1 MNEIE
6 PEGTRSQPKKPIY
19 PDCPDKIRIMV
30 KPGQPRPRRPQGRWS
45 PVQLSPVILT
55 VVIASLAYATP
66 PDMAFSRILPAAP
79 ALAAAMW
86 PVLPTVLLGT
96 VCFLLMI
103 GLSLVFPG
111 LGAWYTVAGIVA
123 VTVAAAYGS
132 HVRLQRE
139 QSLFQVRLV
148 ADAAQQVVL
157 SPMPRRFG
165 AIEIESLYLAAAAEA
180 RIGGDFYEVA
190 DTPHGVRLLIGD
202 VRGKG
207 LPAVGTAAAVVN
219 SFREAAYDEPDLAG
233 IARRLEASSTRY
245 NAAFPPDDLAER
257 FSTAVLVEIPHED
270 GSSIRIL
277 NCGHPPPL
285 LLNREGL
292 RVLSPTDP
300 APLLNLAGLIGDC
313 YSTDTF
319 AFAPEDQL
327 LLYTDGVTEA
337 RDRNGDFFPLTDWM
351 RNQTPERPR
360 ELLDGLHR
368 DLLTHSGGG
377 LDDDIA
383 ALAVRFRRD
392 PPSG

>member
-1 MNEIE
+1 M
-6 PEGTRSQPKKPIY
+6 
-19 PDCPDKIRIMV
+19 
-30 KPGQPRPRRPQGRWS
+30 
-45 PVQLSPVILT
+45 ILT

-383 ALAVRFRRD
+383 ALAVRFRSTPD
-392 PPSG
+392 PDNGKAVPSIRGNGPS

>member
-1 MNEIE
+1 
-6 PEGTRSQPKKPIY
+6 
-19 PDCPDKIRIMV
+19 MV

-55 VVIASLAYATP
+55 VVIAGLAYATP

-96 VCFLLMI
+96 VCFLLMV

-165 AIEIESLYLAAAAEA
+165 AVEIESLYLAAAAEA

-190 DTPHGVRLLIGD
+190 DTPYGVRLLIGD

-245 NAAFPPDDLAER
+245 NSAFSPDDLAER

-270 GSSIRIL
+270 NSVRIL

-285 LLNREGL
+285 LLNRDGV

-300 APLLNLAGLIGDC
+300 SPLLNLASLIGDC

-319 AFAPEDQL
+319 AFTPADQL

-337 RDRNGDFFPLTDWM
+337 RDRTGAFFPLTDWM
-351 RNQTPERPR
+351 RRRTAPQRPR

-368 DLLTHSGGG
+368 DLLTYSNGG

-383 ALAVRFRRD
+383 ALAVGFRNGPD
-392 PPSG
+392 SGHGPAGREEH

>member
-1 MNEIE
+1 
-6 PEGTRSQPKKPIY
+6 
-19 PDCPDKIRIMV
+19 MV

-319 AFAPEDQL
+319 AFAPDDQL

-337 RDRNGDFFPLTDWM
+337 RDRNGDFFPLADWM
-351 RNQTPERPR
+351 SRQTPDRPR

-368 DLLTHSGGG
+368 DLLTHSSGG

-383 ALAVRFRRD
+383 ALAVRFRSTPD
-392 PPSG
+392 NGKAVPSIRGNGL

>member
-1 MNEIE
+1 
-6 PEGTRSQPKKPIY
+6 
-19 PDCPDKIRIMV
+19 MV
-30 KPGQPRPRRPQGRWS
+30 KPGQPRPRRTQGRWS

-383 ALAVRFRRD
+383 ALAVRFRSTPD
-392 PPSG
+392 PDNGKAVPSIRGNGPS